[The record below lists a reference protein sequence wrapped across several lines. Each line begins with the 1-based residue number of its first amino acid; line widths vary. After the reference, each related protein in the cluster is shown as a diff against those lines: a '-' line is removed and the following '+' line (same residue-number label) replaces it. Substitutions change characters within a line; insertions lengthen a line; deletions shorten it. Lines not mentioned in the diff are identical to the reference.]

1 MSATSTSSLV
11 SRLVARKPLPFYV
24 GAFADTVVGVG
35 LVTFAEAMA
44 PMILPDHPTILGIEV
59 SSVLRFLGLFLLVFA
74 LDTVVVAR
82 AGGALGRFRSWI
94 VAANWATVAAAVL
107 VLGLWHGALSLLGIA
122 MVAAIALAVGV
133 FASLQ
138 QRAI

>member
-1 MSATSTSSLV
+1 MSVSSSQSIL
-11 SRLVARKPLPFYV
+11 SRLIERKPLPFYV

-35 LVTFAEAMA
+35 LVAFAKTIA
-44 PMILPDHPTILGIEV
+44 PLILPDHPAILGIAV

-74 LDTVVVAR
+74 LDTVMVAR
-82 AGGALGRFRSWI
+82 SNGVLGRFRSWI
-94 VAANWATVAAAVL
+94 VAANWATVALAVL

>member
-1 MSATSTSSLV
+1 MSHANSQTPD
-11 SRLVARKPLPFYV
+11 SRAFDRKPLPFYV
-24 GAFADTVVGVG
+24 GALADTVVGVG
-35 LVTFAEAMA
+35 LVSFAEAIA
-44 PMILPDHPTILGIEV
+44 PMILPDHATILGIAV

-82 AGGALGRFRSWI
+82 SSGALGRFRSWI

-122 MVAAIALAVGV
+122 AVAAIALAVGA

>member
-1 MSATSTSSLV
+1 MSHATSQTPV
-11 SRLVARKPLPFYV
+11 SRGFDRTPLPFYV
-24 GAFADTVVGVG
+24 GALADTGVGVG
-35 LVTFAEAMA
+35 LVSFAEAIA
-44 PMILPDHPTILGIEV
+44 PMILPDHATILGLSV

-82 AGGALGRFRSWI
+82 SSGALGRFRSWI

-107 VLGLWHGALSLLGIA
+107 VLGLWHGSLSLLGIA
-122 MVAAIALAVGV
+122 AVTAIALAVGV